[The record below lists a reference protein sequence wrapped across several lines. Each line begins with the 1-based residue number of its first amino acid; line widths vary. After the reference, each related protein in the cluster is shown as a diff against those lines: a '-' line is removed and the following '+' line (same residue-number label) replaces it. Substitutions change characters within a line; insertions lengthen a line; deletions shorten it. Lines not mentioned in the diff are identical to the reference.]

1 MKIVDEEQ
9 KLFLNSS
16 IGSLAMEGFSV
27 TEEEKKLAEAVINKT
42 ISADNAIK
50 MILGELSD
58 PAMTA

>member
-1 MKIVDEEQ
+1 MKLVNEEQ
-9 KLFLNSS
+9 KLYLNSS

-27 TEEEKKLAEAVINKT
+27 TEKEKKLAEAVINKT

-50 MILGELSD
+50 MILGNLSD